1 MSDETDALKLR
12 IARLRRI
19 LNSTADMIITVD
31 PEDRITEFNT
41 RAERVLGYPAKSI
54 RGRHAKALF
63 HQKSSYRRLAARLRR
78 SGIVRSFQT
87 RFRTGNGTPIDV
99 DLTLS
104 RLKGP
109 GGERLGS
116 VCVAR
121 DVTRQ
126 RALEREIRH
135 KSQFLSEILDHSAVM
150 IITADTGGRITEFNP
165 EATRVLGY
173 SRDEA
178 IGKPA
183 ESLYLRPKDRR
194 TLLAAVIR
202 GGNVLEFDT
211 RFITR
216 DRAVIDVALSTS
228 LLKDDDGK
236 QIGIVSVGRNITQE
250 KKLERKLERLSITDS
265 LTRLYN
271 RRFFYRALL
280 RVRRG
285 LTKNPIP
292 VSVILFDIDRFK
304 EFNDRHGHLAGDKI
318 LKAIAKTI
326 HRSVRRNVD
335 IPCRFGGD
343 EFTILLPE
351 ADAATALILA
361 ERIRRRFVQMG
372 FDACTLSMGV
382 AQYEKGESTKR
393 LIRRADAAMYTAK
406 RAGGNRVEIA

>member
-1 MSDETDALKLR
+1 MTDEVDALKLR
-12 IARLRRI
+12 ISHLRRI
-19 LNSTADMIITVD
+19 LNSTADMIITIG

-41 RAERVLGYPAKSI
+41 RAERVLGYPAKSM
-54 RGRHAKALF
+54 RGRHARILF
-63 HQKSSYRRLAARLRR
+63 QQKTAYRRLAGRLRR
-78 SGIVRSFQT
+78 AGIVRSFST
-87 RFRTGNGTPIDV
+87 RFRTAGGVPIDV

-109 GGERLGS
+109 DGEVLGS

-121 DVTRQ
+121 DVTKQ

-135 KSQFLSEILDHSAVM
+135 KSQFLSEILEHSAVM
-150 IITADTGGRITEFNP
+150 IITAGTDGRITEFNP

-173 SRDEA
+173 ARAEA

-194 TLLAAVIR
+194 TLLAAVAR
-202 GGNVLEFDT
+202 EGNVVEFDT

-236 QIGIVSVGRNITQE
+236 QIGVVSVGRNVTQE

-265 LTRLYN
+265 LTKLYN
-271 RRFFYRALL
+271 RRFFYGALQ

-304 EFNDRHGHLAGDKI
+304 EWNDRHGHLAGDKI
-318 LKAIAKTI
+318 LKAVAKTI

-335 IPCRFGGD
+335 VPCRFGGD

-351 ADAATALILA
+351 ADAATALVLA
-361 ERIRRRFVQMG
+361 ERIRRRFVQTG
-372 FDACTLSMGV
+372 FEGCTLSMGV
-382 AQYEKGESTKR
+382 AQYEKGESMKR
-393 LIRRADAAMYTAK
+393 LIRRADAAMYAAK